1 MLPLMMLSA
10 CGQREEKVPGISL
23 ADMDLTTAPG
33 VDFYQYA
40 NGGWIASHPL
50 KPEYA
55 RFGSESRM
63 LRDSMSFSLRCQ
75 SSLLK
80 PVQ

>member
-40 NGGWIASHPL
+40 NGGWIANHPL

-55 RFGSESRM
+55 RFGSFDV
-63 LRDSMSFSLRCQ
+63 LREPPHHSVPRSVGCPF
-75 SSLLK
+75 
-80 PVQ
+80 